1 MKILKYILFA
11 IVFLVITGALIFF
24 AINNQTDVT
33 VNYLFGIATTSL
45 WLVVFVALGV
55 GGVLA
60 LLATVLLKIS
70 LRWHKSK
77 ANKKLKQVQQEVK
90 QLKAK
95 SSTA

>member
-11 IVFLVITGALIFF
+11 TVFAVITVALIIF

-33 VNYLFGIATTSL
+33 VDYLFGVATTSL

-55 GGVLA
+55 GGLLA

-77 ANKKLKQVQQEVK
+77 ANRKLKQVQQEIK
-90 QLKAK
+90 HLKAK